1 MRDLKYKVTYAIDS
15 MDNNPTIKH
24 FDCFSEAEDWIAEEV
39 ESRVSFQVA
48 HSPYRV
54 TEDDLDNLY
63 TAEYQLIKIEEIAQ

>member
-1 MRDLKYKVTYAIDS
+1 MFKVTYAIDS
-15 MDNNPTIKH
+15 MDNNPTVKY
-24 FDCFSEAEDWIAEEV
+24 FDYFSEAEDWIAEEV

-54 TEDDLDNLY
+54 TEDDLDDLY